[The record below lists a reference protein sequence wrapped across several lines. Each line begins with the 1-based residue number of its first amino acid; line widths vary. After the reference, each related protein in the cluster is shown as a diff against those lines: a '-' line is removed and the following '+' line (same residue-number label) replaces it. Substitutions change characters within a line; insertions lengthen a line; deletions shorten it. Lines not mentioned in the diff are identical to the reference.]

1 MFDVNQVSHMLKE
14 ARIKKNLTQSALA
27 EQLGVTYQAVS
38 NWERGASIP
47 DISNLS
53 ILCNLLE
60 LDLYKL
66 VGASQNPELAE
77 EILSNPGILNDAP
90 IDAIATVASMLPP
103 EQLKEIVRTKKTGI
117 HNLATLV
124 QLAPFIDADL
134 IEELGADLVPSHIG
148 EVVELSPFAT
158 NELCARWIEKLES
171 MENFDLDV
179 GLLSELGPF
188 LSQEKMD
195 QLSERVI
202 PDSLIVL
209 DSVAP
214 FLSRDA
220 LSRLAERVEHITLN
234 DYLVGMEC
242 LLPFL
247 GRDTMERL
255 HKKVV
260 DH

>member
-38 NWERGASIP
+38 NWERGASLP

-53 ILCNLLE
+53 MLCNLLG

-77 EILSNPGILNDAP
+77 EILSNPGTLNDAP
-90 IDAIATVASMLPP
+90 IDAIAAVAPMLPP
-103 EQLKEIVRTKKTGI
+103 EQLMEMVRAKKDDI

-124 QLAPFIDADL
+124 QLAPFTDADL
-134 IEELGADLVPSHIG
+134 IEELGAELTPSHIG
-148 EVVELSPFAT
+148 EVVELSPFVT
-158 NELCARWIEKLES
+158 NRLCAKWIEKLES
-171 MENFDLDV
+171 MEGFDLDV
-179 GLLSELGPF
+179 GLLSELGPY

-202 PDSLIVL
+202 PDNLIVL

-214 FLSRDA
+214 FLSSDA
-220 LSRLAERVEHITLN
+220 LCRLAKRVEHITLN
-234 DYLVGMEC
+234 DYIVSMEC
-242 LLPFL
+242 LMPFL
-247 GRDTMERL
+247 GRATMEQL

-260 DH
+260 DC

>member
-38 NWERGASIP
+38 NWERGASLP

-53 ILCNLLE
+53 MLCNLLG

-66 VGASQNPELAE
+66 VGASQNLELAK
-77 EILSNPGILNDAP
+77 EILSNPGTLNDAP
-90 IDAIATVASMLPP
+90 IDAIAAVAPMLPP
-103 EQLKEIVRTKKTGI
+103 EQLMEMVRAKKDDI

-134 IEELGADLVPSHIG
+134 IEELGAELTPSHIG
-148 EVVELSPFAT
+148 EVVELSPFVT
-158 NELCARWIEKLES
+158 NRLCAKWIEKLES
-171 MENFDLDV
+171 MEGFDLDV
-179 GLLSELGPF
+179 GL
-188 LSQEKMD
+188 
-195 QLSERVI
+195 LSERVI

-214 FLSRDA
+214 FLSSDA
-220 LSRLAERVEHITLN
+220 LCRLAKRVEHITLN
-234 DYLVGMEC
+234 DYIVSMEC
-242 LLPFL
+242 LMPFL
-247 GRDTMERL
+247 GRATMEQL

-260 DH
+260 DC

>member
-1 MFDVNQVSHMLKE
+1 MFNVNTVSYMLKE

-27 EQLGVTYQAVS
+27 EKLGVTYQAVS

-53 ILCNLLE
+53 ILCSLLE

-77 EILSNPGILNDAP
+77 EILSNPGTLNDAP
-90 IDAIATVASMLPP
+90 IDAIAAVAPMLPP
-103 EQLKEIVRTKKTGI
+103 EQLMEMVRAKKDDI

-179 GLLSELGPF
+179 GLLSELGPY

-214 FLSRDA
+214 FLSTDA

>member
-1 MFDVNQVSHMLKE
+1 MFDVNKVSHMLKE

-27 EQLGVTYQAVS
+27 EKLGVTYQAVS
-38 NWERGASIP
+38 NWERGASLP

-77 EILSNPGILNDAP
+77 EILSKPGALDDAP
-90 IDAIATVASMLPP
+90 IDAIAAVASMLPP
-103 EQLKEIVRTKKTGI
+103 EQLMEIVRTKKTGI
-117 HNLATLV
+117 HSLATLV

-134 IEELGADLVPSHIG
+134 IEEVGADLVPSHIG

-171 MENFDLDV
+171 IENFDLDV
-179 GLLSELGPF
+179 GLLSELGPY

-195 QLSERVI
+195 HLSERVI
-202 PDSLIVL
+202 PDNLIVL

-214 FLSRDA
+214 FLSTDA
-220 LSRLAERVEHITLN
+220 LCRLAERVEHITLN

-255 HKKVV
+255 HKKVAE
-260 DH
+260 H

>member
-1 MFDVNQVSHMLKE
+1 MEMVR
-14 ARIKKNLTQSALA
+14 AKK
-27 EQLGVTYQAVS
+27 
-38 NWERGASIP
+38 
-47 DISNLS
+47 D
-53 ILCNLLE
+53 
-60 LDLYKL
+60 D
-66 VGASQNPELAE
+66 
-77 EILSNPGILNDAP
+77 
-90 IDAIATVASMLPP
+90 
-103 EQLKEIVRTKKTGI
+103 I

-179 GLLSELGPF
+179 GLLSELGPY

-202 PDSLIVL
+202 PDSLIAL

-214 FLSRDA
+214 FLSTDA
-220 LSRLAERVEHITLN
+220 LSCLAERVEHITLN
-234 DYLVGMEC
+234 DYLVGMER
-242 LLPFL
+242 LLQAREVQEHALVGKFL
-247 GRDTMERL
+247 DFIPRGERAVDRL
-255 HKKVV
+255 RILQRHIVLRHIQVEMVDIDDIVV
-260 DH
+260 PAL